1 MEHEAQTVGEVTD
14 DQRRLIE
21 ALRDPACYPHA
32 APRVRVIE
40 THISYVILTGTF
52 AYKIKKRVDLGFLDF
67 TTLEKRKLFCD
78 EELRLNSRL
87 APDIYL
93 EVVPICETSGVPRIG
108 KGCKVVEYA
117 VRMREFAQEA
127 LADRAIVRGELTAAH
142 TDALAHQVAAF
153 HSSLPSCA
161 EDDEFGGPEAIWANI
176 AQNFHQLRAL
186 PVAAAPRQLLD
197 EVEAWSALEHGRL
210 RECFLKRKH
219 EGKVRECHGDLH
231 LGNIVLL
238 KGSPRIFD
246 CIEFNAELRW
256 IDVMNDI
263 AFLVMDVRAGGRQD
277 FAARFLNAYLE
288 LSGDY
293 GGLRVLRY
301 YLVYRAMVRAKVSLM
316 RAQQLAGKGA
326 SSSLRER
333 FRSYL
338 ALARS
343 LIHETHR
350 FVLITHGFSGSGKT
364 TLSLPL
370 IELSGA
376 IRIRS
381 DVERKRLHPDAPAGR
396 QQAAVA
402 SGLYSDQVTEQTYR
416 RLLELARVVFE
427 SGHGVIVDATFLKT
441 GQRDMF
447 RAFAAQAGA
456 PFAIVDFSVGVE
468 TLRSRIGVRLRQGQ
482 DASDADLAVLD
493 YQLST
498 QEPLQ
503 QPERAF
509 VFTYDASR
517 PQADAQRLQSWTPLL
532 QRLLP
537 PAE

>member
-1 MEHEAQTVGEVTD
+1 MEHQAQTVAESAD

-32 APRVRVIE
+32 APHVRVIE

-52 AYKIKKRVDLGFLDF
+52 AYKIKKRVNLGFLDF
-67 TTLEKRKLFCD
+67 TTLAKRKLFCD

-93 EVVPICETSGVPRIG
+93 EVVPIFATSGTPRIG
-108 KGCKVVEYA
+108 EGGQVVEYA

-127 LADRAIVRGELTAAH
+127 LADRAIVRGELAAAH
-142 TDALAHQVAAF
+142 IDALAQQVAAF
-153 HSSLPSCA
+153 HRSLAARA
-161 EDDEFGGPEAIWANI
+161 EGDGYGKPEVIWANT

-186 PVAAAPRQLLD
+186 PVAPAPRLLLD

-210 RECFLKRKH
+210 LDCFQQRQGK
-219 EGKVRECHGDLH
+219 GKVRECHGDLH

-238 KGSPRIFD
+238 KGSARIFD
-246 CIEFNAELRW
+246 CIEFNAQLRW
-256 IDVMNDI
+256 IDVINDI
-263 AFLVMDVRAGGRQD
+263 AFLVMDLRAAGRQD

-316 RAQQLAGKGA
+316 RAQQLAGKEE
-326 SSSLRER
+326 SSSLQEQSRR
-333 FRSYL
+333 YL

-343 LIHETHR
+343 CIRDTQR
-350 FVLITHGFSGSGKT
+350 FVLITHGFSGSGKS
-364 TLSLPL
+364 TLTRPL
-370 IELSGA
+370 VELSGA

-381 DVERKRLHPDAPAGR
+381 DVERKRLCPDAPAAR
-396 QQAAVA
+396 PQAGIA
-402 SGLYSDQVTEQTYR
+402 SGLYSGQVTERTYR
-416 RLLELARVVFE
+416 RLLELARVVLE
-427 SGHGVIVDATFLKT
+427 SGHGVIVDATFLKA

-447 RAFAAQAGA
+447 RGFAAQAGA
-456 PFAIVDFSVGVE
+456 PFVIVDFSVGVE
-468 TLRSRIGVRLRQGQ
+468 TLRSRIGARLRQGQ

-493 YQLST
+493 HQLST
-498 QEPLQ
+498 HEPLEQ
-503 QPERAF
+503 SEMAS

-517 PQADAQRLQSWTPLL
+517 PQADAQRPQSWTPLL

-537 PAE
+537 PVE